1 LNGGWP
7 NWPEKI
13 FGCLSIGVAMNRLH
27 GVGSRRG
34 LRSKRLTSFKH
45 LEQNNQAQGRKVMNR
60 FNFAADRLTG
70 KDLERVV
77 EPLAAYICATEQPKT
92 ALMSA
97 LAVLFREVEATNT
110 AAASYFQSFM
120 QN

>member
-1 LNGGWP
+1 V
-7 NWPEKI
+7 I
-13 FGCLSIGVAMNRLH
+13 
-27 GVGSRRG
+27 
-34 LRSKRLTSFKH
+34 
-45 LEQNNQAQGRKVMNR
+45 
-60 FNFAADRLTG
+60 
-70 KDLERVV
+70 

-110 AAASYFQSFM
+110 AAAAYFRAYL